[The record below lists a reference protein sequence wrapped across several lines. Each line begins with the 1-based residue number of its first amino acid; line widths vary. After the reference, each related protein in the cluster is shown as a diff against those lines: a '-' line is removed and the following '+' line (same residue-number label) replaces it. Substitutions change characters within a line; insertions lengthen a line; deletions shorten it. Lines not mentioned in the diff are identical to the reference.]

1 MNANTGLG
9 TNGAT
14 KMSPLIGQVTKNS
27 QDFCQS
33 SDFSHETGFFG
44 AFEGWHG
51 TCKVRTSGCFI
62 FYFRSYP

>member
-1 MNANTGLG
+1 MSAKTGQD

-14 KMSPLIGQVTKNS
+14 KMSPSIGQVTKTC

-51 TCKVRTSGCFI
+51 ICKVGLSGCFI
-62 FYFRSYP
+62 FLL

>member
-1 MNANTGLG
+1 VSAKTGQD

-14 KMSPLIGQVTKNS
+14 KMSPSIEQVTKTC

-44 AFEGWHG
+44 AFEGWHE
-51 TCKVRTSGCFI
+51 TC
-62 FYFRSYP
+62 